1 MQGPRRRRLPSGL
14 RAFGIYNYRLYFF
27 GQLGSLIGSWMQRI
41 AQAWLVLQI
50 SNSPL
55 ALGLMATLQYSP
67 ITLFSLYGGVI
78 ADRLP
83 KRRLLLATQTI
94 QMCQS
99 IAVATLATLG
109 IIELWHIYVL
119 ACVLGLAN
127 AFDNPSRQSL
137 PAEIVPPEDLT
148 NAVALNSVLFNSAR
162 IIGPSIAG
170 FIIAAFGVTAC
181 FWINSV
187 SFLSMIG
194 ALLALRPSE
203 MREPLTRAK
212 GRALAQIGEGLSYAA
227 RTREICLPVILMAAL
242 GTFGF
247 NWNTMMPLIARYMLE
262 VGPTGLGVL
271 FSALGAGS
279 ITSALLIA
287 TRKQATERALLI
299 GAGLFSALLYLVGVS
314 TWMGVTVPLLFLLGC
329 ATTLFST
336 TANTR
341 MQLNSPISL
350 RGRVMGL
357 YALLFIGTT
366 PFGSAFIG
374 YMSETFGVRTT
385 VLTCASLC
393 GLGLIFA
400 LAYAWRTRDRLA
412 PAEA

>member
-1 MQGPRRRRLPSGL
+1 VQGPRRRRLPSGL